1 MAEWQ
6 VIAQVSS
13 SDDLKTVDPSVDNIP
28 AGTIGL
34 VTIEDLPWWLP
45 TRTFDLAYAEQTLG
59 NHLAPAHAKVLDCY
73 ESGGKAY
80 IRFEVTGSPVVPIL
94 IALAVALAV
103 IGVSAAVITVA
114 IKSPGFFDPSKWIA
128 PGLLGVA
135 ALLLLSDGSP
145 RQGNPD

>member
-1 MAEWQ
+1 MADWK

-13 SDDLKTVDPSVDNIP
+13 SDDLKTVDPSIDDVP

-45 TRTFDLAYAEQTLG
+45 ARTFDLAYAEQTLG
-59 NHLAPAHAKVLDCY
+59 QHLVPAHAKVLDCY

-94 IALAVALAV
+94 VALAVALAV
-103 IGVSAAVITVA
+103 IGVTAAVITVA
-114 IKSPGFFDPSKWIA
+114 IKAPEFFDPSNWIV
-128 PGLLGVA
+128 PGLLAVGA
-135 ALLLLSDGSP
+135 ILLLTDGSP
-145 RQGNPD
+145 RQEDPD